1 MPQNKIKTNIYL
13 VLVLKSIGDKSYDPK
28 LYNSAVHHQASFKFP
43 SLDSETERFLWRRK
57 SDLDIIIRSL
67 EKLGK
72 IADLNFFFK
81 HCN

>member
-1 MPQNKIKTNIYL
+1 M
-13 VLVLKSIGDKSYDPK
+13 LKSIGDKSYDPK

-72 IADLNFFFK
+72 IADLNFFLNCIK
-81 HCN
+81 YNI